1 MSHSERDPR
10 ISFVITLARALH
22 RFGTPAHRL
31 EDTMKTVLARLG
43 LEGVFF
49 SIPTGIFA
57 AFGAPEEHRTSL
69 VRTDSTE
76 VNLEKLSLLNELAD
90 RVIDGKTGA
99 EEGSVEVGG
108 IVDAPNRYSPLLTLF
123 AFSLGSAAAARF
135 FGGGWREIVAGGLSG
150 MVIGAIAMLTG
161 RYDSTLRIFEFIAA
175 AAVSALVVVFA
186 SLFDPFSVYVA
197 TLAGLISLIPG
208 LTLATAVTEI
218 ATGNLVAGTARLFGA
233 GLVFLEIA
241 FGVALGGRVVLL
253 LPSLGSFP
261 AVPTVE
267 PLSLAVALVTA
278 PLAFTVLLR
287 ARPRDTGWILLACL
301 LGFGGSRLGATLLG
315 PELGAFLGATLLGA
329 GSNLFARIWH
339 RPAAVP
345 LLPGLILLVP
355 GSIGFGSL
363 SKFLERDMV
372 SGIDAAFSAALI
384 AVALVMGLLMAN
396 VVVPPRRTL

>member
-1 MSHSERDPR
+1 MPDPR

-31 EDTMKTVLARLG
+31 EDTMKTILARLG

-57 AFGAPEEHRTSL
+57 SFGAPEEHLTSL

-90 RVIDGKTGA
+90 KVIDGETGP
-99 EEGSVEVGG
+99 EEGSREVEK
-108 IVDAPNRYSPLLTLF
+108 IVAAPYRYSPLLTLF
-123 AFSLGSAAAARF
+123 AFGLGSASAGRF
-135 FGGGWREIVAGGLSG
+135 FGGGWREIAASAISGLA
-150 MVIGAIAMLTG
+150 IGAIAMMTG
-161 RYDSTLRIFEFIAA
+161 RYDRTLRIFEFIAA
-175 AAVSALVVVFA
+175 AVVSALVVLFA
-186 SLFDPFSVYVA
+186 SLLTPFSIYVA

-218 ATGNLVAGTARLFGA
+218 ATGNLVAGTARLMGA

-241 FGVALGGRVVLL
+241 FGVALGGRLVLL
-253 LPSLGSFP
+253 VPSLEASGV
-261 AVPTVE
+261 VPTAE
-267 PLSLAVALVTA
+267 PWSLVLALLSA

-315 PELGAFLGATLLGA
+315 PQLGGFVGAILLGA
-329 GSNLFARIWH
+329 GSNLFARIRH

-355 GSIGFGSL
+355 GRIGVGSL
-363 SKFLERDMV
+363 STFLERDMV
-372 SGIDAAFSAALI
+372 SGIDAAFSAALV

-396 VVVPPRRTL
+396 VIVPPRRTL